1 MVDKGSDGPEYI
13 NAEMCYSSCDLEIC
27 QDGSKES

>member
-13 NAEMCYSSCDLEIC
+13 HAEISHSSYDLEVC